1 MGRTVGTTRPGCRP
15 ELACAS
21 RNPAPGYSPTEPV
34 ELSGR
39 AGANKWHKRH
49 SVSGWPGALRAPS
62 IISAAKRR
70 SLAQATEPFRRHLP
84 LMLRGYRPGKRPL
97 MRRNAGARRERRT
110 RCVDRRGCACRPPQR
125 SSPCGRRPQRPSS
138 TGQQPAKQRRQS
150 CAIAGISQRRL
161 RARERQARA
170 RACRRPGGRA
180 RRGLAPSSRQPAAGA
195 ERGPRSRPRALC
207 ARTRRLRRA
216 CRRPAAAA
224 GAPTAGKARRGPAA

>member
-1 MGRTVGTTRPGCRP
+1 VTAKYIVRT
-15 ELACAS
+15 E
-21 RNPAPGYSPTEPV
+21 
-34 ELSGR
+34 
-39 AGANKWHKRH
+39 RH

-70 SLAQATEPFRRHLP
+70 SLAQATEPFRRHLR
-84 LMLRGYRPGKRPL
+84 LMLRGYRPGKRPI

-125 SSPCGRRPQRPSS
+125 SSPCGRRPQRPSR

-180 RRGLAPSSRQPAAGA
+180 RRGLAPSSRQPAPGA

-207 ARTRRLRRA
+207 VAYQAPPPRVPPAHGRSGRAGGWQSAAGPCRLSLCA
-216 CRRPAAAA
+216 SAA
-224 GAPTAGKARRGPAA
+224 GAPPRRRARRLSA

>member
-1 MGRTVGTTRPGCRP
+1 MPDKIDWRHKPEKARLAAYDIRRTALSNAWKKRFAHDDFSP
-15 ELACAS
+15 EERRLGGLPHKLPKGDA
-21 RNPAPGYSPTEPV
+21 PAPSPQDEELGIRAAWDGITGFHKKYIVRTE
-34 ELSGR
+34 
-39 AGANKWHKRH
+39 RH

-150 CAIAGISQRRL
+150 CTIGRQRGV
-161 RARERQARA
+161 A
-170 RACRRPGGRA
+170 
-180 RRGLAPSSRQPAAGA
+180 
-195 ERGPRSRPRALC
+195 
-207 ARTRRLRRA
+207 
-216 CRRPAAAA
+216 
-224 GAPTAGKARRGPAA
+224 